1 MGMGDEK
8 GFTIKDKRSFDE
20 QGNPLPAEETGNK
33 TAAGERSGRAEE
45 ESKPPRSHEKA
56 SGDHAGSVPEIN
68 FSSFVL
74 SLSTSVLYH
83 FGEVP
88 DPVTNKKQRNLMLAK
103 QSIDILGILKEK
115 TAGNLSKEEES
126 LLTNLLYD
134 LRMRYVKEIERD
146 KTE

>member
-1 MGMGDEK
+1 MGDEK
-8 GFTIKDKRSFDE
+8 GFTVKDKRNFDE
-20 QGNPLPAEETGNK
+20 QGNPLAAEETGNK
-33 TAAGERSGRAEE
+33 TAAGEGSRRAEE
-45 ESKPPRSHEKA
+45 ESTRPHSDEKVSA
-56 SGDHAGSVPEIN
+56 NRTGSVPEIN

-115 TAGNLSKEEES
+115 TAGNLNKEEES

-134 LRMRYVKEIERD
+134 LRMRYVKEIEHD

>member
-1 MGMGDEK
+1 MGDEK
-8 GFTIKDKRSFDE
+8 GFTIKDKRSFDD
-20 QGNPLPAEETGNK
+20 QGNPLTAEQTTTQ
-33 TAAGERSGRAEE
+33 TASVNSIVTE
-45 ESKPPRSHEKA
+45 ESKSAQANENTSERQ
-56 SGDHAGSVPEIN
+56 AGSAPEIN

-88 DPVTNKKQRNLMLAK
+88 DPITNKKQRNLMLAK
-103 QSIDILGILKEK
+103 QTIDILGILKEK

-134 LRMRYVKEIERD
+134 LRMRYIKEIEHD
-146 KTE
+146 NSK

>member
-1 MGMGDEK
+1 MGDEK

-20 QGNPLPAEETGNK
+20 QGNPLATEQTENRTASAGESS
-33 TAAGERSGRAEE
+33 TAAEN
-45 ESKPPRSHEKA
+45 KPPRTDEKA
-56 SGDHAGSVPEIN
+56 SGKHADSAPEIN
-68 FSSFVL
+68 FASFVL

-88 DPVTNKKQRNLMLAK
+88 DPITNKKQRNLMLAK
-103 QSIDILGILKEK
+103 QTIDILGILKEK
-115 TAGNLSKEEES
+115 TAGNLAREEES

-134 LRMRYVKEIERD
+134 LRMRYVKEIEQD

>member
-1 MGMGDEK
+1 MKEEK
-8 GFTIKDKRSFDE
+8 GFVIKDKRSFDE
-20 QGNPLPAEETGNK
+20 QGNPLAAEQTGNK
-33 TAAGERSGRAEE
+33 TDSAGETKATEENKSPQTSEKESG
-45 ESKPPRSHEKA
+45 KQ
-56 SGDHAGSVPEIN
+56 AGSTPGID

-88 DPVTNKKQRNLMLAK
+88 DPITNKKQRNLILAK
-103 QSIDILGILKEK
+103 QTIDILGILREK
-115 TAGNLSKEEES
+115 TAGNLSKEEDS

-134 LRMRYVKEIERD
+134 LRMRYVKEIEQN